1 MNSESAMMTYQ
12 LLLGVGVVLLLTGTI
27 SSLLM
32 KRVPPKMIFGELKHL
47 FFFNFLRL
55 FRGALNSIFFK
66 YFWIAGIWL
75 IVSAFGCVALN
86 IFTEF
91 NLTVLSFV
99 IFLSCCSSSNIVLAV
114 GVNLFPTKYRGMSS
128 SLIMM
133 FGRLG
138 GSAGSTLVGI
148 LLAQYCSSIFYI
160 YGVML
165 ISEFHWRSRDQ
176 HNFWFV
182 SLFSGCVCIFF
193 TINTTSLNN
202 AESNGLKSSKKFK
215 TFSVT
220 NSIQVKWVSYT
231 V

>member
-1 MNSESAMMTYQ
+1 MDSESAMVTYQ

-27 SSLLM
+27 SSILM
-32 KRVPPKMIFGELKHL
+32 KRVQPKMIFGELKHL
-47 FFFNFLRL
+47 FVNLLRF
-55 FRGALNSIFFK
+55 FRGTLNSFLCD
-66 YFWIAGIWL
+66 YLWIAGIWL
-75 IVSAFGCVALN
+75 ILSAIGCVALN

-114 GVNLFPTKYRGMSS
+114 GVNLFPTKFRGMAS

-165 ISEFHWRSRDQ
+165 ISEFHWRSRD
-176 HNFWFV
+176 
-182 SLFSGCVCIFF
+182 
-193 TINTTSLNN
+193 
-202 AESNGLKSSKKFK
+202 
-215 TFSVT
+215 
-220 NSIQVKWVSYT
+220 
-231 V
+231 